1 MKTIKIKSWIFL
13 LGIIMSVSTYASD
26 YGFEADYK
34 CLLFC
39 GLCLCNYAAGNFD
52 CFCDLRFI
60 SGIISGIILGINIL
74 KNRAG
79 ERGKMLLLL
88 HQ

>member
-26 YGFEADYK
+26 YGFEVDYK

-39 GLCLCNYAAGNFD
+39 GLCL
-52 CFCDLRFI
+52 
-60 SGIISGIILGINIL
+60 
-74 KNRAG
+74 
-79 ERGKMLLLL
+79 M
-88 HQ
+88 